1 MDSLQSKTKQVE
13 HNCIKTLA
21 KPTEPTELTGF
32 FLKIKEDHLQ
42 DGLIMKMEAWQ
53 DQEETKG
60 SLPTNIRQN
69 RRLILCIQT
78 TEQAKYRS
86 AWQPTL
92 RAMKSLA

>member
-42 DGLIMKMEAWQ
+42 DGLIMNMEA
-53 DQEETKG
+53 
-60 SLPTNIRQN
+60 
-69 RRLILCIQT
+69 
-78 TEQAKYRS
+78 
-86 AWQPTL
+86 
-92 RAMKSLA
+92 